1 MSVTTRVAVL
11 GGGTMGVGIAVV
23 AARAGFDTVMW
34 DVDDSRV
41 EAGQRGATAFL
52 SRSVELGKL
61 SPEAG
66 AQALQGLRA
75 TSSLSE
81 LADVDIVIEAVVEDL
96 EVKKSIFASLDD
108 IIQPDALIHT
118 NTSTLSVTA
127 IASGSRV
134 PERVIGTHYCN
145 PAPLMKL
152 VEVAR
157 GLLTSDETHR
167 RSLDYLHRVGK
178 QTVDTADSPGFI
190 INRFLLPW
198 ENNCI
203 RALEAGLGTVES
215 IDLAVKRALG
225 HPMGPFELLDTVG
238 LDVHKKVSDALFVQ
252 LRDPRFAAPPL
263 VDQMIAA
270 GRLGRKTGEGFY
282 TYEKRS
288 VFGG

>member
-1 MSVTTRVAVL
+1 M
-11 GGGTMGVGIAVV
+11 
-23 AARAGFDTVMW
+23 
-34 DVDDSRV
+34 
-41 EAGQRGATAFL
+41 
-52 SRSVELGKL
+52 
-61 SPEAG
+61 
-66 AQALQGLRA
+66 
-75 TSSLSE
+75 
-81 LADVDIVIEAVVEDL
+81 
-96 EVKKSIFASLDD
+96 
-108 IIQPDALIHT
+108 
-118 NTSTLSVTA
+118 TA
-127 IASGSRV
+127 IASGSRH

-157 GLLTSDETHR
+157 GLLTSDYTHR
-167 RSLDYLHRVGK
+167 RALDYLHQVGK

-238 LDVHKKVSDALFVQ
+238 LDVHKKVSETLFVQ

-270 GRLGRKTGEGFY
+270 GRLGRKTGIGFY
-282 TYEKRS
+282 TYEKKS